1 MHLHRHPLSYFALA
15 ALSCFV
21 LLLAACGST
30 NSGNT
35 NSAPIEIGWDGALTG
50 PNADLGQWDTQ
61 GIELA
66 FDQVNAQGGI
76 HGRQIHLNILDDAA
90 DNTKG
95 VTNVQ
100 RLITQDHIVA
110 CFCTTNSGVTLAV
123 EPYLT
128 RAKIAQITPGLAT
141 AITAQ
146 GSSYIFRDTPAGP
159 AFEKTLITYLVQQQ
173 HFTRFAQ
180 ITDNDAYG
188 QGEAQYQQATLQSF
202 GLTPV
207 APLQMY
213 NPNDTS
219 FTGQLDTILAAH
231 PQVILFGGEEVTSG
245 LIAKQARQ
253 LGFTGQFA
261 GGAAIGTPTFIQ
273 TAGTSVAEGV
283 VFTSAYID
291 NNANAQTKAFAAA
304 YQAKWHV
311 APEGHGAKAYDGA
324 ELVIQ
329 ALNAAYPNITGETVA
344 AALHNI
350 HNYQGL
356 QGTADF
362 DSTGEGFHNTLLGVI
377 KNGQLTPLS

>member
-1 MHLHRHPLSYFALA
+1 MRLHRHPLSYFALA
-15 ALSCFV
+15 ALSCLV

-188 QGEAQYQQATLQSF
+188 QGEAQYPQTTLQSF

>member
-1 MHLHRHPLSYFALA
+1 MRLHRHPLSYFALA
-15 ALSCFV
+15 ALSCLV

-188 QGEAQYQQATLQSF
+188 QGEAQYQQTTLQSF

>member
-1 MHLHRHPLSYFALA
+1 MHLYRFRLSYFALA
-15 ALSCFV
+15 ALSCLV

-30 NSGNT
+30 NSGNAS
-35 NSAPIEIGWDGALTG
+35 NSPIEIGWDGALTG
-50 PNADLGQWDTQ
+50 TNADLGQWDTQ

-76 HGRQIHLNILDDAA
+76 HGRQIHLTTLDDAA

-100 RLITQDHIVA
+100 RLISQDHIVA

-188 QGEAQYQQATLQSF
+188 QGEAQYQQTTLQSF

>member
-1 MHLHRHPLSYFALA
+1 MYLYRSRLSYLALA
-15 ALSCFV
+15 TLSCLL

-35 NSAPIEIGWDGALTG
+35 NTSPIEIGWDGALTG
-50 PNADLGQWDTQ
+50 TNADLGEWDTQ
-61 GIELA
+61 GIDLA
-66 FDQVNAQGGI
+66 FDQVNAKGGI
-76 HGRQIHLNILDDAA
+76 HGRQIHLTKFDDAA

-110 CFCTTNSGVTLAV
+110 CFCTTNSGVALAV

-128 RAKIAQITPGLAT
+128 RAKIAQITPGLST
-141 AITAQ
+141 ALTAQ
-146 GSSYIFRDTPAGP
+146 NSAYIFRDTPAGP
-159 AFEKTLITYLVQQQ
+159 SFENTLITYLVQQK
-173 HFTRFAQ
+173 HFTKFAQ

-188 QGEAQYQQATLQSF
+188 QGEAQYQQAKLKSF

-219 FTGQLDTILAAH
+219 FTGQLDTILAAN
-231 PQVILFGGEEVTSG
+231 PEVILFGGEEVTSG

-253 LGFTGQFA
+253 LGFTGQLA
-261 GGAAIGTPTFIQ
+261 GGASIGTPTFIQ
-273 TAGTSVAEGV
+273 TAGSVAEGV
-283 VFTSAYID
+283 IFTSAYID

-304 YQAKWHV
+304 FQDKWGY

-329 ALNAAYPNITGETVA
+329 ALNAAYPNITGDSVA
-344 AALHNI
+344 KALHNI

-356 QGTADF
+356 QGTANF
-362 DSTGEGFHNTLLGVI
+362 DATGEGFHDTLLGVI
-377 KNGQLTPLS
+377 KNGQLTQLS